1 VLRFPG
7 TRRTHAMVGS
17 VALAAAT
24 MVGSFTG
31 ATPASADQ
39 APRDPVLFVHGFT
52 RSSADFAA
60 FKQSFVDAGYKPEQ
74 LFTIDY
80 NSFAPNAYTAT
91 LIQARVDQILAE
103 TGKKQVDIVAHSMG
117 AYGTRYFLAHLGGQ
131 AKVDAFVSIAGP
143 NHGTLA
149 AYSPDCQAIPSCA
162 EMVPGSAF
170 LNSVNLP
177 DETPNAAKTRYFT
190 IWTAGDDLV
199 YPATSV
205 ALDGAV
211 NWMHPNTSLTHMQVA
226 VDPLAIDQARIFIRN
241 S

>member
-1 VLRFPG
+1 
-7 TRRTHAMVGS
+7 MVGS

-162 EMVPGSAF
+162 EMVPAPRS
-170 LNSVNLP
+170 S
-177 DETPNAAKTRYFT
+177 TRSTFPT
-190 IWTAGDDLV
+190 RPPTRPR
-199 YPATSV
+199 PATSRSGPPV
-205 ALDGAV
+205 T
-211 NWMHPNTSLTHMQVA
+211 TSSTRRPASRSTV
-226 VDPLAIDQARIFIRN
+226 P
-241 S
+241 

>member
-1 VLRFPG
+1 VFRFPG
-7 TRRTHAMVGS
+7 TRRTHAIAGS

-24 MVGSFTG
+24 LVGSFTG

-52 RSSADFAA
+52 RTSADFAT
-60 FKQSFVDAGYKPEQ
+60 FKQSFLDAGYKPEQ

-80 NSFAPNAYTAT
+80 NTFAPNAYTAT
-91 LIQARVDQILAE
+91 LIQAKVDQILAE
-103 TGKKQVDIVAHSMG
+103 TGKKNVDIIAHSMG
-117 AYGTRYFLAHLGGQ
+117 AYGTRYFLTYLGGQ
-131 AKVDAFVSIAGP
+131 PKVDAFVSIAGP

-149 AYSPDCQAIPSCA
+149 AYSPDCAPIPSCT
-162 EMVPGSAF
+162 EMIPGSAF

-190 IWTAGDDLV
+190 IRTEGDDLV
-199 YPATSV
+199 FPSTSTE
-205 ALDGAV
+205 LDGAV
-211 NWMHPNTSLTHMQVA
+211 NWVHPNKTLTHMQVA
-226 VDPLAIDQARIFIRN
+226 VDPLAIEQARIFVSN